1 MPLARVI
8 TGIEQYS
15 AELTLQL
22 QKQGFEVQTS
32 SARDV
37 GSKAPDLEITLN
49 RCAPEAAGSLI
60 GSSAST
66 GDMCVFVTPQAMA
79 GIIRSIDIFVLTS
92 QTADEVHPEVPAA
105 VLMPEVFGSRIAA
118 HTSTSKV
125 VPIDGGIT
133 SEMAPLAISPQS
145 LQESPKLSSVPSGPP
160 ATAPLPLFVA
170 QEQREDSSLVPH
182 GMIWQASG
190 SESSEEAARSETYSE
205 VFAEDG
211 NDFTSHMRALSAKIA
226 KFAAAGSR
234 PFKRYQESF
243 VSSNRRKTPVAARL
257 SVAAPQR
264 RNEISEQARRRDA
277 RLWNAMAMAVTA
289 SLLALAA
296 VSLAG
301 KYLPSQNPSA
311 ASPVAVGNSRSPIVK
326 GASEVPAAPLTN
338 VATAAPSPKLSVA
351 RIPAPPSVRSNR
363 PGVPRASVVS
373 HSRQPKTGA
382 RRNPDSDYVAKDTT
396 IYYNRG
402 VPSKRLR

>member
-15 AELTLQL
+15 TELALEL

-32 SARDV
+32 SARDA
-37 GSKAPDLEITLN
+37 SSTAPDLEITLN
-49 RCAPEAAGSLI
+49 RCAPESAGIVI

-66 GDMCVFVTPQAMA
+66 RDMCVFVTPQAMA
-79 GIIRSIDIFVLTS
+79 GVIRSIDIFVLTS

-105 VLMPEVFGSRIAA
+105 VLMPEVFGSQIAA
-118 HTSTSKV
+118 HTLTSKV
-125 VPIDGGIT
+125 VPIDGIT
-133 SEMAPLAISPQS
+133 SQAAAPAAISLQS
-145 LQESPKLSSVPSGPP
+145 LHESPELSRISSDPPVAALVP
-160 ATAPLPLFVA
+160 PLIA
-170 QEQREDSSLVPH
+170 REQQEESSLVPH

-190 SESSEEAARSETYSE
+190 SEPSEEAGKSETYCE

-211 NDFTSHMRALSAKIA
+211 NDFASHMRSLSASIA

-234 PFKRYQESF
+234 QFKGYQASF
-243 VSSNRRKTPVAARL
+243 VAAARRKSPAAARL
-257 SVAAPQR
+257 SVATPQR

-277 RLWNAMAMAVTA
+277 RLWNAMAMAVAA

-301 KYLPSQNPSA
+301 KYLPSQNPSMG
-311 ASPVAVGNSRSPIVK
+311 SSVAVGDTRPSTVK
-326 GASEVPAAPLTN
+326 ETSEVPAAPLAN
-338 VATAAPSPKLSVA
+338 VATAAPSPKISVA
-351 RIPAPPSVRSNR
+351 RIPASIQSNR
-363 PGVPRASVVS
+363 SGVPRASTVTHS
-373 HSRQPKTGA
+373 HQPKTGA

-396 IYYNRG
+396 VYYNRG